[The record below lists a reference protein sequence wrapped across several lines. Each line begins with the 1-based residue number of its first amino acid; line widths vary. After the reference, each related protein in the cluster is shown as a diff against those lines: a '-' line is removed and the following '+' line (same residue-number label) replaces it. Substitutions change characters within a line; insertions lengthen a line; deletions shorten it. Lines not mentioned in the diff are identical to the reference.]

1 MAVQTSQ
8 QMRIGEL
15 ARQAGVTTRT
25 VRHYEQLGLLRPHER
40 ASSGY
45 RYYSDAELARLRKID
60 QLKNLGLSLEEIR
73 QVIDLYFDD
82 PSGVQGKRTVLV
94 MLRRQLREARRR
106 REGLQRLEAELE
118 QSVAKAERLLAE
130 AGARKADHD
139 ISE

>member
-25 VRHYEQLGLLRPHER
+25 VRHYEQLGLLCPHER

-45 RYYSDAELARLRKID
+45 RYYTDVELERLRRID
-60 QLKNLGLSLEEIR
+60 QLKNLGWSLEEIG
-73 QVIDLYFDD
+73 QVIELYCDD
-82 PSGVQGKRTVLV
+82 PSSSHGKRTVLV

-118 QSVAKAERLLAE
+118 QSVAKVERLLAE
-130 AGARKADHD
+130 PSARRPEPPCH
-139 ISE
+139 

>member
-1 MAVQTSQ
+1 MPGQTSQ

-15 ARQAGVTTRT
+15 ARHAGVTTRT

-45 RYYSDAELARLRKID
+45 RYYSDIELARLRRID
-60 QLKNLGLSLEEIR
+60 QLKNLGLSLEEIG

-82 PSGVQGKRTVLV
+82 PSGAHGKRKVLV

-118 QSVAKAERLLAE
+118 QSVAKVERSLADDE
-130 AGARKADHD
+130 RPQ
-139 ISE
+139 I